1 MEQYLR
7 VGVITAPHGLHGEV
21 RVYPTTDDPARFK
34 KLKKAWIDLGR
45 ERIPV
50 TVTQAKFSKNMVIL
64 RFQESDSIEKSEAF
78 RGRDLLVTRDQAV
91 ELSEDEY
98 FIADLIGLQVVTDE
112 GTCFGTVRD
121 VMQTGANDVLVIA
134 GADEKEYLFPFIRD
148 CVRSV
153 SLSEKTVTVHILDGL
168 LDL

>member
-98 FIADLIGLQVVTDE
+98 FIADLIGLRVVTDE

-121 VMQTGANDVLVIA
+121 VMQTGASDVLVLS

-153 SLSEKTVTVHILDGL
+153 SLPEKTVTVHILDGL